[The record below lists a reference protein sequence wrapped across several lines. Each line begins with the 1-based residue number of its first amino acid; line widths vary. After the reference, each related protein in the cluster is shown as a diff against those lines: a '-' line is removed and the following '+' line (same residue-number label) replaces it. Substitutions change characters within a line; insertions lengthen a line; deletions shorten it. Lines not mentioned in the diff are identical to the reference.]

1 MKLKETGFEFV
12 RFTIV
17 GCIAVAIQYIVYYL
31 CLQFLSHN
39 IAFVLGYVL
48 SFIFNYIM
56 TTAFTFRARRNKKN
70 LAGFISCH
78 LVNFLLQVGLLN
90 LFIMMGLAKE
100 IALIPVLAICVPS
113 NFLLIR
119 LVMKN
124 V

>member
-31 CLQFLSHN
+31 CLQLLSHN
-39 IAFVLGYVL
+39 IAFVLGYVV

-56 TTAFTFRARRNKKN
+56 TTAFTFRTRRNKNN

-90 LFIMMGLAKE
+90 LFIIMGLAKE
-100 IALIPVLAICVPS
+100 FALIPVLAICVPS